1 MASTGVKCDD
11 CGATNSESARFC
23 AECGESLDIGAPH
36 SSKERKRRAKGEA
49 SVELK
54 RARKVIRV
62 VRLSF
67 GFNIVLYAL
76 YLLFVYQGLMGV
88 DLGSLELP
96 VWILLAVVTCML
108 ALSVVAFIRVKLHP
122 FTWAILL
129 ASLSTAER
137 IFQIFTDGALY
148 ISIAWTIGL
157 WLLVPATAKVRRI
170 MRSTPDHYG
179 VQAMQGTTR
188 EARNL
193 KRSKGRLSAGDAK
206 NLARL
211 AQRRMMFQ
219 SCLAVV
225 IVFGISGILAGI
237 VKASIPDSPEVV
249 LAAFTEEWNS
259 GDNASLTRRF
269 RAAPGDTIKGR
280 WNRLAEG
287 PLAQSLPTLTDPTK
301 TEYGLGRVETW
312 WDTPQGEV
320 ALSMVLRDSDWTIT
334 GFKPPVPPIEER
346 ASKLRSAWNSGQQQ
360 RITSMYQESSRA
372 KSARSFE
379 RMLERQDWTDDSGN
393 FSLPQLG
400 PPRLVKAGIERLV
413 HSYDSDFG
421 AFRATFRIVE
431 GGDWALTSLQLP
443 RSD

>member
-1 MASTGVKCDD
+1 MEESTITGTCGSCRKSFKVPRPDRKYRCKSCGGVVSVQSQATSAPRRMASTGVKCDD

-179 VQAMQGTTR
+179 VQAMQGTT
-188 EARNL
+188 
-193 KRSKGRLSAGDAK
+193 
-206 NLARL
+206 
-211 AQRRMMFQ
+211 
-219 SCLAVV
+219 
-225 IVFGISGILAGI
+225 
-237 VKASIPDSPEVV
+237 
-249 LAAFTEEWNS
+249 
-259 GDNASLTRRF
+259 
-269 RAAPGDTIKGR
+269 
-280 WNRLAEG
+280 
-287 PLAQSLPTLTDPTK
+287 
-301 TEYGLGRVETW
+301 
-312 WDTPQGEV
+312 
-320 ALSMVLRDSDWTIT
+320 
-334 GFKPPVPPIEER
+334 
-346 ASKLRSAWNSGQQQ
+346 
-360 RITSMYQESSRA
+360 
-372 KSARSFE
+372 
-379 RMLERQDWTDDSGN
+379 
-393 FSLPQLG
+393 
-400 PPRLVKAGIERLV
+400 
-413 HSYDSDFG
+413 
-421 AFRATFRIVE
+421 
-431 GGDWALTSLQLP
+431 
-443 RSD
+443 